1 MLVED
6 YDLPLPNDDGHGARP
21 VVGEL
26 QGGHEAGWHHVIMP
40 SGSTRSLAS
49 TSDRMT
55 TTTPAAMSTAAGHAP
70 AGGVS
75 PQAIRSMTVAPRISK
90 RIAPDTAMGAIVG
103 SNRLT
108 GVWQGSYA
116 TREGHTSASHE

>member
-75 PQAIRSMTVAPRISK
+75 PTAIRAMTVAPRVYK
-90 RIAPDTAMGAIVG
+90 RIATATAMRLIVESTPRSAERRG
-103 SNRLT
+103 GKE
-108 GVWQGSYA
+108 GVCAG
-116 TREGHTSASHE
+116 RCRGRR